1 VNVLTPPRNALCIV
15 VGQGTLAQWSTMRN
29 IRMGD
34 NDDQWQNILV
44 GNQFLGF
51 LSMVVTK
58 KQLRILMLV
67 ILLAVLLLLVGLPT
81 N

>member
-1 VNVLTPPRNALCIV
+1 
-15 VGQGTLAQWSTMRN
+15 MRN

-34 NDDQWQNILV
+34 KNGQWQNNLM
-44 GNQFLGF
+44 GNQFIGF

-58 KQLRILMLV
+58 KQLRVLMLV
-67 ILLAVLLLLVGLPT
+67 ILLAVLLLLVGLAT

>member
-1 VNVLTPPRNALCIV
+1 
-15 VGQGTLAQWSTMRN
+15 MRN